1 MVGIAKNKQGP
12 LRVALLGASFDTGNL
27 GVSALAESSIKCIL
41 HRWPDAQVT
50 LLAGSR
56 QVGEENLQIGNRLLK
71 AKKIPVRFC
80 RNLFLPNHFLVLF
93 IYAMLLKI
101 LRGSSFKAFCCRRN
115 SYVSE
120 LLRTDIAADITG
132 GDSFSDIYGMHRFVL
147 VTLTKWLVI
156 LFDIPLV
163 LLPQTYG
170 PFNRRV
176 SKMGA
181 KYLLKRAAVIYSRD
195 NSSMDY
201 IKNLLGNHTA
211 AEKVRF
217 VPDVAFVLD
226 SCSPTCL
233 DTGIDLNKHN
243 HGTLIVGLNVSGLL
257 YNGGYTRDN
266 MFGLKTDYRRLIYQ
280 IIELLLKN
288 ENVSVLLVPHVF
300 PPAGYE
306 VESDPDAC
314 LEVYRQMVQKY
325 PDGIFLTRGRYSHK
339 EIKYII
345 GLCDFFIGSR
355 MHACIAAMSQF
366 IPTIGLAYSDKFAGV
381 FGSVG
386 LADYVVDV
394 RNSDEG
400 DLAEK
405 IKTAFEQRGKIHKH
419 LQNIIPQTTEKILN
433 VFNGEW
439 WAEKQC

>member
-1 MVGIAKNKQGP
+1 MRI
-12 LRVALLGASFDTGNL
+12 ALLGASFDTGNL

-41 HRWPDAQVT
+41 HRWPDAEVT

-56 QVGEENLQIGNRLLK
+56 QAGEENLQMGNRLLK
-71 AKKIPVRFC
+71 VKKTLVRFC
-80 RNLFLPNHFLVLF
+80 RNVFLPNHFLVLF
-93 IYAMLLKI
+93 IYAILLKI

-115 SYVSE
+115 SYVNE
-120 LLRTDIAADITG
+120 LLQTDIAADITG

-170 PFNRRV
+170 PFNGRA
-176 SKMGA
+176 SKMAA

-201 IKNLLGNHTA
+201 VKNLLGNHTA

-226 SCSPTCL
+226 SCSPACL

-243 HGTLIVGLNVSGLL
+243 RGSLIAGLNVSGLL

-266 MFGLKTDYRRLIYQ
+266 MFGLKTDYRRLIYR

-314 LEVYRQMVQKY
+314 LEVYRQMIQKY
-325 PDGIFLTRGRYSHK
+325 PDRIFLAKGRYNHK
-339 EIKYII
+339 EIKHII

-366 IPTIGLAYSDKFAGV
+366 IPTIGLAYSGKFAGV
-381 FGSVG
+381 FESVG
-386 LADYVVDV
+386 LADYVADV
-394 RNSDEG
+394 RNG
-400 DLAEK
+400 DGEDLLEK
-405 IKTAFEQRGKIHKH
+405 VGAAFEQRNQIRKH
-419 LQNIIPQTTEKILN
+419 LQDVIPQTTEKILN
-433 VFNGEW
+433 MFRTEQ
-439 WAEKQC
+439 WAERQC